1 MPKLCVLFQMHVSD
15 IEARNK
21 ERQRNIRQACS
32 STGTPQPTSFKV
44 ENIAHNVF
52 FENTHGVLFCGIAKV
67 SSTFWTEMLAVLRKG
82 DTYDSP
88 FQLNLSMA
96 RKIVPRFEA
105 VKKAFRKQKLKRML
119 EISTSFMFTR
129 DPYARL
135 YSGYVNK
142 IYSPNMMY
150 WKMYGRKIAQTT
162 KVNPSNMSLAYG
174 HDISFREL
182 IQYLLQLWKDG
193 KRIDNHFRSMSEQ
206 CDPCAM
212 PFDFI
217 GQLETLKQ
225 DAEYLLQTWRSQY
238 SDFKLEFNDFENES
252 FVEMSKRRITVLF
265 KARSAIIKMGYPLH
279 NIFLRLWS
287 DFQIRGFISKQ
298 CEYPFTKS
306 ETMNVTENQL
316 VDAVKSAL
324 GRRHADGDVKG
335 QRQEAMIQAYR
346 TIPLY
351 EMEQLQRYVRKDCK
365 LFGYD
370 ERPQTLFDRRTSPD
384 SNHLYLK
391 GL

>member
-1 MPKLCVLFQMHVSD
+1 MHVSD
-15 IEARNK
+15 IEARNE
-21 ERQRNIRQACS
+21 ERRRNIRQACS
-32 STGTPQPTSFKV
+32 SSGTPQPTSFKV
-44 ENIAHNVF
+44 ENIGHNVF
-52 FENTHGVLFCGIAKV
+52 FENTHGVLFCGLPKV
-67 SSTFWTEMLAVLRKG
+67 SSTFWTEVLAVLRKG
-82 DTYDSP
+82 DKYDSP

-96 RKIVPRFEA
+96 LKIVPRFEA
-105 VKKAFRKQKLKRML
+105 VKKAFGKQTLQRML
-119 EISTSFMFTR
+119 QRSTSFMFTR

-150 WKMYGRKIAQTT
+150 WQYGRRIAQTT

-193 KRIDNHFRSMSEQ
+193 KPIDSHFRSMSEQ
-206 CDPCAM
+206 CDPCAL

-217 GQLETLKQ
+217 GHLETLKE

-238 SDFKLEFNDFENES
+238 LDFKLKFNDFENES
-252 FVEMSKRRITVLF
+252 FIEMSIRRIKVLF
-265 KARSAIIKMGYPLH
+265 QVRSTILKMGYPLH
-279 NIFLRLWS
+279 NIFLRVWS

-306 ETMNVTENQL
+306 EIMNVTENQF
-316 VDAVKSAL
+316 VDAFKSAL
-324 GRRHADGDVKG
+324 GRRHADDDVKG

-346 TIPLY
+346 TIPLN
-351 EMEQLQRYVRKDCK
+351 EMEQLQRYVQKDCK

-384 SNHLYLK
+384 INHLYLK